1 MTIYSG
7 CVDPNDRS
15 TWFWPRPVPG
25 LASAAQAA
33 IDLAV
38 CSGVAPAQQMETG
51 KPYSNTAYV
60 PHGSWEPVVPPA
72 IEVTTGDLAG
82 RWTPRC
88 GIFRLPGFDQQL
100 WLQLSA
106 LEHTDPERFKVEMA
120 QLTGMLVAVTS
131 RLFGAVEEPLVL
143 GTTADRGDELTVTF
157 DNDRAN
163 YPGLHLDSWDGG
175 DLNARERTRTRLC
188 INFGPGDRY
197 LLYVPLTLRQIE
209 ACLPRPVAG
218 GDASQMLHEFFRHHR
233 DAPVA
238 RLRVT
243 PGCGYIADTDNMV
256 HDGSTMTIRDGNVHF
271 TVLGR
276 YRARGAVSAASKEV
290 RLALPVGPTTTSF

>member
-1 MTIYSG
+1 MATYLG
-7 CVDPNDRS
+7 CADPNDRS
-15 TWFWPRPVPG
+15 TWFWPRPVPS

-38 CSGVAPAQQMETG
+38 CSGVVPAHQMETG
-51 KPYSNTAYV
+51 KVYSNTAYV
-60 PHGSWEPVVPPA
+60 PHGRWEPVVPPA
-72 IEVTTGDLAG
+72 PKATAGGLADG
-82 RWTPRC
+82 WTPRC

-100 WLQLSA
+100 WSQLST
-106 LEHTDPERFKVEMA
+106 LERTDAERFKLEMA
-120 QLTGMLVAVTS
+120 QFSGMLVAVTS
-131 RLFGAVEEPLVL
+131 LLFGAAEQPLVL

-163 YPGLHLDSWDGG
+163 YPGLHLDSWDSG
-175 DLNARERTRTRLC
+175 DLDAREHSRTRLC

-197 LLYVPLTLRQIE
+197 LLYVPLTMRQIE
-209 ACLPRPVAG
+209 ACLPKPVADIWRE
-218 GDASQMLHEFFRHHR
+218 DASQMIHEFFRNHR

-238 RLRVT
+238 RLLVT

-271 TVLGR
+271 TVIGR
-276 YRARGAVSAASKEV
+276 YRALAA
-290 RLALPVGPTTTSF
+290 L